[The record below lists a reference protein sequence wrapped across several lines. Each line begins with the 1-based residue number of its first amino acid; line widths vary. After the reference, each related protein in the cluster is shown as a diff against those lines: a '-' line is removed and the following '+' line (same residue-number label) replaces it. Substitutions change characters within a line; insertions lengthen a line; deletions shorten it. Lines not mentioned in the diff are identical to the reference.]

1 MIEHTHTH
9 THITHTYTQYSEETS
24 QRRLALRVEL
34 RFRITRKKRSEDI
47 PLLLR
52 NRAKPF
58 EQKRA
63 S

>member
-1 MIEHTHTH
+1 MTQRTHTHTH
-9 THITHTYTQYSEETS
+9 THTYTEYSGEAS

-47 PLLLR
+47 SLLLR

-58 EQKRA
+58 EQKCT